1 MYLCTMHPILDDFAR
16 SADDELAAGMAA
28 YLKNR
33 FAFYG
38 VPAPLRKDLQ
48 RQYLTRE
55 ALPTLDKLVDE
66 VEKLWEQDGREAQY
80 FTIDLC
86 AKYLRK
92 FREQDLELLEYMAS
106 NRQWWDSIDPIATK
120 LMGAYFS
127 LYPEQRIP
135 AVSRWLAGDDFWLQR
150 CGILFQLKYRE
161 QTDTDL
167 LQSAI
172 LPVRQSNEFFIQKAI
187 GWALREYRKTN
198 RLWVD
203 EFVGHTDLKPLSR
216 REALKHKY
224 PS

>member
-1 MYLCTMHPILDDFAR
+1 MHPILEDFAR
-16 SADDELAAGMAA
+16 HADSERAEGMAA

-33 FAFYG
+33 FSFIG
-38 VPAPLRKDLQ
+38 LTAPVRRDLQ
-48 RQYLTRE
+48 KPYLAKS
-55 ALPTLDKLVDE
+55 ALPELDALHE
-66 VEKLWEQDGREAQY
+66 VVSELWEHDARELQY
-80 FTIDLC
+80 FAIDLC
-86 AKYLRK
+86 AQYLRK

-106 NRQWWDSIDPIATK
+106 NKQWWDSIDPIATK
-120 LMGAYFS
+120 LMGAYFL

-135 AVSRWLAGDDFWLQR
+135 AVSRWLEGDDFWLQR
-150 CGILFQLKYRE
+150 CGILFQLKYRA

-167 LQSAI
+167 LTSAI

-203 EFVGHTDLKPLSR
+203 DFVGRTDLKPLSR

-224 PS
+224 AS